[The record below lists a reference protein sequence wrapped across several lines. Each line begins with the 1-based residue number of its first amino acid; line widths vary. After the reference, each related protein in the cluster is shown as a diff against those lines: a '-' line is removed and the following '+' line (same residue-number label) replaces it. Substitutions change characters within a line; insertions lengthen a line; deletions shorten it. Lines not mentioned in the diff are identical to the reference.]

1 MHCHRLGRTTRWGTG
16 ARLAKLVGWLLL
28 GSTLGCVTIGKAPAK
43 PVLSNDPSAGPA
55 ACYSECTVLTG
66 CQSKC
71 GYAVQR

>member
-1 MHCHRLGRTTRWGTG
+1 M
-16 ARLAKLVGWLLL
+16 
-28 GSTLGCVTIGKAPAK
+28 GCVTIGKAPAK